1 MSSLARMI
9 DFTATALFL
18 SQFLH
23 SLINNLRED
32 GIQKGEKRGMANAKM
47 YTFLEQNIVA
57 RFVCINEYGHRLT
70 FGIFYYVKY
79 YDRIEIQCGA
89 FFHTLI
95 KYINCI

>member
-1 MSSLARMI
+1 MAALRMGPEVI
-9 DFTATALFL
+9 SMQTALGPEVI
-18 SQFLH
+18 SM
-23 SLINNLRED
+23 
-32 GIQKGEKRGMANAKM
+32 QKKGKGGMANAKM
-47 YTFLEQNIVA
+47 YIFLERNI
-57 RFVCINEYGHRLT
+57 VCINEYGHRLT

>member
-1 MSSLARMI
+1 MSVFVYEFYVPGFYSKGRKKGYDEYEI
-9 DFTATALFL
+9 V
-18 SQFLH
+18 
-23 SLINNLRED
+23 LI
-32 GIQKGEKRGMANAKM
+32 
-47 YTFLEQNIVA
+47 LEQNIVA

-70 FGIFYYVKY
+70 LGIFYYVKY

>member
-47 YTFLEQNIVA
+47 YTFLEQNIVE
-57 RFVCINEYGHRLT
+57 RFVCINEYGHRLKCTCSHLCFNILVKFST
-70 FGIFYYVKY
+70 F
-79 YDRIEIQCGA
+79 
-89 FFHTLI
+89 
-95 KYINCI
+95 